1 MTART
6 FLALIC
12 ALCLTL
18 VGAGCDGGD
27 PPGGRRGDAGRGG
40 DGGGPALPDADG
52 DGIPDQYEGRAT
64 SDDTDGDGI
73 PDYLDL
79 DSDGDGIPDAIE
91 GGRPGCVPV
100 DSDGDGLP
108 DFRDLDSDGNGIED
122 AVDSSDDIDG
132 DGILDFA
139 DLDDDGDQDV
149 FEQMGGAYRGDS
161 FHDALYENPGFGRH
175 WLRLELEGVESN
187 RSAFGARVRAEIR
200 DPEHA
205 AATGGDGRRAVQR
218 TLGGGGSFG
227 SNPAHVHLGLGGATR
242 IERLEVRWPGGSG
255 SPEGATTQVFTDVAV
270 DRILA
275 LREGDAAPRVVT
287 RAPITLRRG
296 EGPLSGR

>member
-1 MTART
+1 MSA
-6 FLALIC
+6 
-12 ALCLTL
+12 
-18 VGAGCDGGD
+18 
-27 PPGGRRGDAGRGG
+27 DAGMGHLQKG
-40 DGGGPALPDADG
+40 H
-52 DGIPDQYEGRAT
+52 
-64 SDDTDGDGI
+64 
-73 PDYLDL
+73 
-79 DSDGDGIPDAIE
+79 AI
-91 GGRPGCVPV
+91 
-100 DSDGDGLP
+100 
-108 DFRDLDSDGNGIED
+108 
-122 AVDSSDDIDG
+122 A
-132 DGILDFA
+132 FA